1 MCKMIHMCFSSSEGK
16 PKSAGFVWQRRE
28 GKRQFGKDGFNKVAV
43 PGAGVLRAGSAR
55 CGLLGCR
62 PARSPAGPPARQ
74 AEEAPGVPSWS
85 ISHPCDREHYVAGH
99 RAARLPQE
107 AERSSRTG
115 NDTADSALFMSAGI
129 FSRGLCMGF
138 SKRSHVFVTRARVH
152 ARPFMH
158 ALTHI
163 QTHTYIGKSS

>member
-16 PKSAGFVWQRRE
+16 PKSAGLVWQCRE
-28 GKRQFGKDGFNKVAV
+28 GKRHFGQKKKEKKKKDGFNQVAV

-62 PARSPAGPPARQ
+62 PPRPPAGPPARQ
-74 AEEAPGVPSWS
+74 AEEAPGVSSWS
-85 ISHPCDREHYVAGH
+85 ISHPCDWQHYVAGH

-115 NDTADSALFMSAGI
+115 KDAADSALFSCLQVFLAEGCANCAE
-129 FSRGLCMGF
+129 RG
-138 SKRSHVFVTRARVH
+138 A
-152 ARPFMH
+152 
-158 ALTHI
+158 
-163 QTHTYIGKSS
+163 